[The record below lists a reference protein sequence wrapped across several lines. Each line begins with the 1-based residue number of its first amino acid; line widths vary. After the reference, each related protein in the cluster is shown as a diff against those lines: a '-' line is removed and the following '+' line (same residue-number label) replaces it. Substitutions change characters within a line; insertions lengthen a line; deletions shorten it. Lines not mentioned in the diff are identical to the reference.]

1 LRMRTRGQKM
11 ARFIHHFT
19 RFKAHGESVLME
31 ARMYQ
36 ETVTRISSELQDALT
51 ENSNWLQGELVSIPD
66 AKCENSLEFLHLGF
80 IELIKCRNILKG
92 SFAFAFYAF
101 EKETE
106 TSDDIVDPHMLIFEQ
121 LGITEFVENRRYST
135 PKSKSKKDAI
145 PVNPYTHTLLRRKR
159 TFEFLQSDLEML
171 TEMLSDVVARR
182 RLRASKNQIME
193 ASRAA
198 RNKRVEFE
206 DMILNCIT
214 NDNESNITP
223 SSSERHDRRNV
234 PNRRH
239 VNESQSTRSLAW
251 QSLYGGDLNDDELD
265 IAALISE
272 LEAPSRP
279 NNRVAS
285 TDIDNESES
294 INEVGVNADANALA
308 SQTRS
313 LIRAL
318 EDNLE
323 NVSVSSTSPRNR
335 TREPDA
341 VTVRTVDSP
350 RIRAIRDYRTSRG
363 QTVRTP
369 SARNIE
375 QPSQP
380 SSRRSN
386 ASNSPSNS
394 DRNTRQSDWRQILLN
409 SSQDEENLSAYT
421 VSNIV
426 SRAAEEEA
434 LNRAILLSLQ
444 APSPANVAPDFVAS
458 EVAVEALLSMGF
470 ERDQVLI
477 ALRDS
482 NNDVESAANR
492 LLA

>member
-1 LRMRTRGQKM
+1 
-11 ARFIHHFT
+11 
-19 RFKAHGESVLME
+19 
-31 ARMYQ
+31 
-36 ETVTRISSELQDALT
+36 
-51 ENSNWLQGELVSIPD
+51 
-66 AKCENSLEFLHLGF
+66 
-80 IELIKCRNILKG
+80 
-92 SFAFAFYAF
+92 
-101 EKETE
+101 
-106 TSDDIVDPHMLIFEQ
+106 
-121 LGITEFVENRRYST
+121 
-135 PKSKSKKDAI
+135 
-145 PVNPYTHTLLRRKR
+145 
-159 TFEFLQSDLEML
+159 ML

-394 DRNTRQSDWRQILLN
+394 DRNTRQSDWRQILLD